1 MVAHV
6 ELPCHTTSHHPLGNT
21 YYEPLSDPFRPLLT
35 PLVFPIIIPLL
46 TLSPT
51 HLPTPGK
58 LYPTAATNWNVTL
71 TSVQYSIGSGS
82 GSGGLSGNVASG
94 LVVFAVPN
102 EGLSG
107 LLSFDLNQVCMVPMR
122 F

>member
-1 MVAHV
+1 MSY
-6 ELPCHTTSHHPLGNT
+6 TSSYLFALT
-21 YYEPLSDPFRPLLT
+21 LVFTPLLT
-35 PLVFPIIIPLL
+35 PPPLS
-46 TLSPT
+46 SPSPP
-51 HLPTPGK
+51 LPPPTPGK

-82 GSGGLSGNVASG
+82 GSGSSGLSGNVASG

-107 LLSFDLNQVCMVPMR
+107 LLSFDLNQVSVVWYDMV
-122 F
+122 